1 MIRHVTLITLSLS
14 ALALSGCTGLGL
26 AAGAAAVTGI
36 AVAQEGGIRR
46 AVSDTSIKARIN
58 DAWLKYDLGAFVK
71 LSTTVNQGRVL
82 ITGVVQNPEHRVEA
96 VRLAWQVPGVEQV
109 INEIRVADST
119 GITGFAKDAWIT
131 TRLRTSIALDREVQS
146 INYSIDTVQG
156 IVYLMGVA
164 QNQVELNRVIE
175 KGRTIA
181 GVKQVVSYVKLPG
194 QTLASGREVNQ
205 PNRMESSVQ
214 QFPAD
219 GSNIQWQGAQQI
231 VTPQPTLNQTSNQ
244 FTTQT
249 SSQIVRPVMNE
260 VVTQEVIVNETIITD
275 AVTNGVVN
283 TMPNTVSGTVIQTVP
298 TVGQALDVPTR
309 LVPENAPR
317 IQDQYQ

>member
-1 MIRHVTLITLSLS
+1 MIRKYTLVCFSLS

-26 AAGAAAVTGI
+26 ATGAAAVTGI
-36 AVAQEGGIRR
+36 AVAKEGGINR
-46 AVSDTSIKARIN
+46 AISDTTIKARIN
-58 DAWLKYDLGAFVK
+58 DAWLRYDLKAFIK

-96 VRLAWQVPGVEQV
+96 VRLAWQVKGVEQV

-119 GITGFAKDAWIT
+119 GITGFAKDGWIT

-175 KGRTIA
+175 KARTIA

-194 QTLASGREVNQ
+194 ETLASGREVNQ
-205 PNRMESSVQ
+205 PNRMDASVHAY
-214 QFPAD
+214 PTARE
-219 GSNIQWQGAQQI
+219 NIQWAGDRQI
-231 VTPQPTLNQTSNQ
+231 IENQPTLNQTGSQFVTNQ
-244 FTTQT
+244 
-249 SSQIVRPVMNE
+249 PVLNE
-260 VVTQEVIVNETIITD
+260 TIVNETI
-275 AVTNGVVN
+275 VNRPVVN
-283 TMPNTVSGTVIQTVP
+283 EVITNTVPQNVIEQ
-298 TVGQALDVPTR
+298 GQSLDVPTR
-309 LVPENAPR
+309 IIPENAPR
-317 IQDQYQ
+317 IEDQYN